1 MVFLFIISILIH
13 SCLRLNA
20 AVEAA
25 KKKSMEVNVI
35 GDDKDNMRRMEEE
48 KRIKEMERVSDSS
61 ME

>member
-1 MVFLFIISILIH
+1 MRFPS
-13 SCLRLNA
+13 SLRLNA
-20 AVEAA
+20 AFEAA

-35 GDDKDNMRRMEEE
+35 GDEKDNMRRMEEE